1 MKPAA
6 VANSDARFV
15 CRVFYLFLLPI
26 LLLCDAMMLDPD
38 SFHLEQA
45 TKYDPGDVRCCND
58 GSNHHMDD
66 YSFLVGL

>member
-1 MKPAA
+1 MPGLF
-6 VANSDARFV
+6 VAFSI
-15 CRVFYLFLLPI
+15 LFLLPI